1 MHLATYL
8 CTYFHFYVKSGI
20 IKYTKVVILVAV
32 KPDMTRVTINI
43 EKNQN
48 EQLKELAKEE
58 NRSVSNYVRNLIL
71 QKIEEKEK
79 NSN

>member
-1 MHLATYL
+1 MA
-8 CTYFHFYVKSGI
+8 I
-20 IKYTKVVILVAV
+20 

-48 EQLKELAKEE
+48 EQLKQLAKEE

>member
-1 MHLATYL
+1 MYLATYL
-8 CTYFHFYVKSGI
+8 CTYFHFYVKNGI
-20 IKYTKVVILVAV
+20 IKYAKVVILVAV

-48 EQLKELAKEE
+48 EQLKQLAKEE